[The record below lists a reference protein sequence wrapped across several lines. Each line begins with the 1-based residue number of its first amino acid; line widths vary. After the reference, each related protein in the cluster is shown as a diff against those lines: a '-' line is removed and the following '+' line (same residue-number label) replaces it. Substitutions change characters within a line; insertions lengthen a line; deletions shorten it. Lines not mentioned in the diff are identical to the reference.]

1 MHNVVLVEHLEGFDE
16 LFEDEEGLSF
26 GNDAILAEH
35 ALESTSVAVLVDEVE
50 IVGRLEHVDVFDDM
64 FVLLDV
70 GEDID
75 FVDSALLQFFV
86 LFEPANLDDL
96 DGVLL
101 VIKLVDGPI
110 DLAVGTL
117 ANDFVQSVV
126 FDYPHHLIT
135 IK

>member
-1 MHNVVLVEHLEGFDE
+1 MHNVVLVEHLEGLDE
-16 LFEDEEGLSF
+16 LFEDQEGLPF

-35 ALESTSVAVLVDEVE
+35 ALEGASVAVLVDEVE
-50 IVGRLEHVDVFDDM
+50 VVGRLEHVDILDYM
-64 FVLLDV
+64 LVLLDV

-75 FVDSALLQFFV
+75 FVDGALLQFFV
-86 LFEPANLDDL
+86 LFEPADLDDL

-117 ANDFVQSVV
+117 ANDLVQSVV